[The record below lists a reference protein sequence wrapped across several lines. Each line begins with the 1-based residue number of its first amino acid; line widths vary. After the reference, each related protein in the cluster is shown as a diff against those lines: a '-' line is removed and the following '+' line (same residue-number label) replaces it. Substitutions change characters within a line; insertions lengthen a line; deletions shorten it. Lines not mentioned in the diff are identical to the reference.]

1 MRSPTDEPRSYRGVL
16 LGLVPAAGLLA
27 LVAVLAIRH
36 GAEIEQP
43 ERRATRPADAP
54 AAELPR
60 IASPTP
66 RPKPAPDSIIAEKT
80 MEARVRTTYMN
91 YRTAIATGNEALR
104 KVLDPV
110 ILRDRDL
117 ALKMAREELAQAKD
131 PLDQQ
136 IARQLVEALRN

>member
-1 MRSPTDEPRSYRGVL
+1 MRSPTDEPGSYRVVL
-16 LGLVPAAGLLA
+16 LGLVPAAGMLA
-27 LVAVLAIRH
+27 LVAVLATRH
-36 GAEIEQP
+36 GADIEMP
-43 ERRATRPADAP
+43 VRRSSSPADAVP
-54 AAELPR
+54 AQLPR
-60 IASPTP
+60 IAAPSPP
-66 RPKPAPDSIIAEKT
+66 PKPAPDSVIAEKT

-110 ILRDRDL
+110 ILRDREL

-136 IARQLVEALRN
+136 IARQMVEALRN